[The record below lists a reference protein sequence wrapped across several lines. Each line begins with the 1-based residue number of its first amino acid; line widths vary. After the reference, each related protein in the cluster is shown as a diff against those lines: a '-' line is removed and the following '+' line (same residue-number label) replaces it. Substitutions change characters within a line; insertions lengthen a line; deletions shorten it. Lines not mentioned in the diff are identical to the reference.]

1 MPVSNSSMSTRQTGF
16 HRKPNG
22 IIKPAS
28 TDEFDKLLSM
38 NVPHI
43 HEGIFFSLDY
53 ESFVAC
59 RKVSRKWSE
68 LLSTEPFQRRET
80 ELKRAWT
87 DESRLRRCSRDGD
100 VERVRE
106 LLAAGIFIYMMFTST
121 K

>member
-1 MPVSNSSMSTRQTGF
+1 MKSAEAPS
-16 HRKPNG
+16 
-22 IIKPAS
+22 A
-28 TDEFDKLLSM
+28 EFDRLLLSK

-87 DESRLRRCSRDGD
+87 DESRGAIQYSPENCSKNCPQKCP
-100 VERVRE
+100 EK
-106 LLAAGIFIYMMFTST
+106 AFKKCS
-121 K
+121 